1 MQVIPVS
8 NTAQDLCDKLASVA
22 ETNFF
27 DTVEMMEGSSTTVEC
42 KKNGTTIFK
51 IEINGVVTC
60 TFPNG
65 ASYPFPRSTSSHDYI
80 DLIVATNKAIYMKNY
95 LGNGAFVVI
104 AKDKDGDLAAVTCVY
119 NGNIVG
125 INGDPK
131 TSPISIFKENG
142 SVIVRN
148 YALNNDNSTKKSFFI
163 PLLVED
169 DLFIDGVYIALIRPY
184 PYEPGYIPFTIGST
198 GYVGFGGTSLITEST

>member
-1 MQVIPVS
+1 MQVIAVGS
-8 NTAQDLCDKLASVA
+8 TAQDLCTKLASVA
-22 ETNFF
+22 EQGFF
-27 DTVEMMEGSSTTVEC
+27 DSVEMATGSSITVEC
-42 KKNGTTIFK
+42 KKNGTALFK

-60 TFPNG
+60 IFPNG
-65 ASYPFPRSTSSHDYI
+65 ARYPFPRSTSSNDYI

-104 AKDKDGDLAAVTCVY
+104 AKDKDGDLAVVTCVY

-125 INGDPK
+125 IDGDPK
-131 TSPISIFKENG
+131 TSPISIFKESG

-169 DLFIDGVYIALIRPY
+169 DSFVDGVYIALIRPY
-184 PYEPGYIPFTIGST
+184 PYEPGYMPFTIGST
-198 GYVGFGGTSLITEST
+198 EYVGFGGTSLIAEA

>member
-1 MQVIPVS
+1 MTIIPVS
-8 NTAQDLCDKLASVA
+8 NTAQALRDELASYAVPD
-22 ETNFF
+22 FF
-27 DTVEMMEGSSTTVEC
+27 DAVEMATGSTTTVDC
-42 KKNGTTIFK
+42 KKNGTTVLT
-51 IEINGVVTC
+51 IEVNGVVTC
-60 TFPNG
+60 TFPNS
-65 ASYPFPRSTSSHDYI
+65 ASYPFPRSTSTHDYI
-80 DLIVATNKAIYMKNY
+80 ELLVVTNKAIYMKNY

-104 AKDKDGDLAAVTCVY
+104 AKDKDGDLAVVTCIY
-119 NGNIVG
+119 NNAIIG

-131 TSPISIFKENG
+131 TSPISIFKEDG

-184 PYEPGYIPFTIGST
+184 PYEPGYMPFKIGASE
-198 GYVGFGGTSLITEST
+198 YVGFCGTSLIAEA

>member
-8 NTAQDLCDKLASVA
+8 NTAQDLCDQLASVA

-27 DTVEMMEGSSTTVEC
+27 DTVEMMEGSTTTVEC

-51 IEINGVVTC
+51 IANGNVVTC

-65 ASYPFPRSTSSHDYI
+65 ESHQFAKAESGLDYI
-80 DLIVATNKAIYMKNY
+80 DLIVITNKAIYMKNH
-95 LGNGAFVVI
+95 LGNGTFVVI
-104 AKDKDGDLAAVTCVY
+104 AKDADGDLAITTCVY
-119 NGNIVG
+119 NNAIVG

-148 YALNNDNSTKKSFFI
+148 YALNNDNSNKKSFFI

-184 PYEPGYIPFTIGST
+184 PYDQGYVPFTIGTSE
-198 GYVGFGGTSLITEST
+198 YVGFGGTSLIAGA

>member
-8 NTAQDLCDKLASVA
+8 NSAQDLCDKLASVA

-27 DTVEMMEGSSTTVEC
+27 DTVEMMGGRSTTVEC

-51 IEINGVVTC
+51 IEISGTVIC

-65 ASYPFPRSTSSHDYI
+65 VSYSFPRSTSNFDYI
-80 DLIVATNKAIYMKNY
+80 DLIVVTNKAIYMKNY
-95 LGNGAFVVI
+95 LGNGAFIVI
-104 AKDKDGDLAAVTCVY
+104 AKDADGDLAVITSI
-119 NGNIVG
+119 NNNTIRGL
-125 INGDPK
+125 NGDIG
-131 TSPISIFKENG
+131 TVPISIFKENG

-169 DLFIDGVYIALIRPY
+169 DLFIDGVYISLIRPY
-184 PYEPGYIPFTIGST
+184 PYESGYIPFIIGGT